1 MSLTTM
7 SENFSYDDVPYP
19 SFTFPQTRPD
29 RLSAVGRFHGIETA
43 MPDKCRVL
51 ELGCGDGT
59 NLLSFAYCHPA
70 SEFLGIDLSKV
81 HIDDARTATGQLGL
95 KNITFECADITT
107 KASDELGKFD
117 FIIAHGLFSW
127 VPDFV
132 REHILRIYA
141 ECLNSNGIG
150 YISYNAF
157 PGFHIRQIVRDL
169 GQYHTAG
176 IEDANEKVTQAK
188 NILGFVRQALPP
200 DSLNAQIIEREL
212 KEMFER
218 SSSNIYH
225 DDLSGFNQAFYFHE
239 FAEMIKEH
247 GMQYVSEA
255 DISSS
260 NISGMSEDVVNA
272 LNAIGTSVISREQY
286 IDFIKFRRFR
296 STLIC
301 RGNIEIDRNPE
312 PSIVRNFRFSSPLKP
327 EAEVDLFDTKPLTF
341 TGERDETAQ
350 LNHPLTKTM
359 LAELGRSW
367 TQSVDFDALL
377 AKAVSDLAG
386 NGVNVSDDDIV
397 KAETYLLQM
406 IRVELVRIHRFGP
419 ETATSVSLKPKTS
432 EFARWQI
439 ERGCKA
445 VTTMTGM
452 NLEPESDLVKIVIS
466 LADGTRSV
474 DELQKELLDA
484 VEVPEEQRED
494 FEANLPQIVGDCL
507 NDLCS
512 AGLLV
517 G

>member
-1 MSLTTM
+1 M
-7 SENFSYDDVPYP
+7 SENFKYDDVPYP

-29 RLSAVGRFHGIETA
+29 RLSSVGRFYGIDTA

-59 NLLSFAYCHPA
+59 NLLSFAYCHPE
-70 SEFLGIDLSKV
+70 SEFFGIDLSKV
-81 HIDDARTATGQLGL
+81 HIADARKAADQLGFS
-95 KNITFECADITT
+95 NAVFECADVTT
-107 KASDELGKFD
+107 KPTSELGKFD

-141 ECLNSNGIG
+141 ECLNPNGVG

-157 PGFHIRQIVRDL
+157 PGFHIREITRAISR
-169 GQYHTAG
+169 YHTSG
-176 IEDANEKVTQAK
+176 IEDANEKVEQAK
-188 NILGFVRQALPP
+188 TILGFVRQALPA
-200 DSLNAQIIEREL
+200 DALNAQIIEREL

-218 SSSNIYH
+218 TPSNIYH
-225 DDLSGFNQAFYFHE
+225 DDLSEFNQAFYFHE
-239 FAEMIKEH
+239 FAEMINGH
-247 GMQYVSEA
+247 GLQYVSEA

-272 LNAIGTSVISREQY
+272 VNAIGTDIVRREQY
-286 IDFIKFRRFR
+286 IDFLKFRRFR

-301 RGNIEIDRNPE
+301 HNDIEIVRSPE
-312 PSIVRNFRFSSPLKP
+312 PSVVRNFRFSSPLKP
-327 EAEVDLFDTKPLTF
+327 SDNANLFDKAPLTF

-359 LAELGRSW
+359 LAELGSSW
-367 TQSVDFDALL
+367 TQSIDFDELL
-377 AKAVSDLAG
+377 AKAVSDLAA
-386 NGVNVSDDDIV
+386 NGYPVSDEDVV
-397 KAETYLLQM
+397 KTETYLLQM
-406 IRVELVRIHRFGP
+406 ARVELVRIHRFAP
-419 ETATSVSLKPKTS
+419 VIATSVSGHPKTS
-432 EFARWQI
+432 DFARWQI

-452 NLEPESDLVKIVIS
+452 NLEPESDLVEIIIS
-466 LADGTRSV
+466 LADGTRSI
-474 DELQKELLDA
+474 DELQKDLRDA
-484 VEVPEEQRED
+484 VEVPDEQRAD
-494 FEANLPQIVGDCL
+494 FEANVPRIVDECL

-517 G
+517 S

>member
-1 MSLTTM
+1 M

-29 RLSAVGRFHGIETA
+29 RLSAVGRLYGIETA

-59 NLLSFAYCHPA
+59 NLLSFAYCHTE

-81 HIDDARTATGQLGL
+81 HIDDARNAADHLGL
-95 KNITFECADITT
+95 TNAVFECADVTT
-107 KASDELGKFD
+107 KPSAELGKFD
-117 FIIAHGLFSW
+117 FIVAHGLFSW

-132 REHILRIYA
+132 REHILRIYS
-141 ECLNSNGIG
+141 ECLTPNGVG

-157 PGFHIRQIVRDL
+157 PGFHIRHIVRHL
-169 GQYHTAG
+169 AQYHTAG
-176 IEDANEKVTQAK
+176 INDANEKVDQAK
-188 NILGFVRQALPP
+188 NILGFIRQALPA
-200 DSLNAQIIEREL
+200 DALNAQIIEREL

-218 SSSNIYH
+218 SSSNIFH
-225 DDLSGFNQAFYFHE
+225 DDLSENNQAFYFHE
-239 FAEMIKEH
+239 FAEIIKGH
-247 GMQYVSEA
+247 GLQYVAEA

-260 NISGMSEDVVNA
+260 NISGMSDDVVNA
-272 LNAIGTSVISREQY
+272 LNAIGTDVIRREQY

-301 RGNIEIDRNPE
+301 RNDIEIVRSPE

-327 EAEVDLFDTKPLTF
+327 ADDANLFDTEPLTF
-341 TGERDETAQ
+341 AGERDETAQ

-359 LAELGRSW
+359 LAMLGRSW
-367 TQSVDFDALL
+367 TQSIDFDELL
-377 AKAVSDLAG
+377 AIAVTDLAAKGITVSDED
-386 NGVNVSDDDIV
+386 VI

-406 IRVELVRIHRFGP
+406 IQVELVRIHRFAP
-419 ETATSVSLKPKTS
+419 ATATSISERPKTS
-432 EFARWQI
+432 DFARWQMT
-439 ERGCKA
+439 RGCKA

-452 NLEPESDLVKIVIS
+452 NLEPESDLVKIIIS
-466 LADGTRSV
+466 LADGTKNIE
-474 DELQKELLDA
+474 ELQKALIGS
-484 VEVPEEQRED
+484 VEVPDEQQED
-494 FEANLPQIVGDCL
+494 FEANLPRIVEDCL
-507 NDLCS
+507 NDLSS

>member
-1 MSLTTM
+1 M

-29 RLSAVGRFHGIETA
+29 RLSSVGRFYGIETA

-59 NLLSFAYCHPA
+59 NLLSFAYCHPE

-81 HIDDARTATGQLGL
+81 HIDDARKAGDQLGL
-95 KNITFECADITT
+95 ENAVFECADVTA
-107 KASDELGKFD
+107 KPSAELGKFD

-132 REHILRIYA
+132 REHILRIYS
-141 ECLNSNGIG
+141 ECLNPNGVG

-157 PGFHIRQIVRDL
+157 PGFHVRQIVRGL
-169 GQYHTAG
+169 AKYHTAG
-176 IEDANEKVTQAK
+176 IDDADEKVNQTK
-188 NILGFVRQALPP
+188 NILGFVRQALPD

-218 SSSNIYH
+218 SSSNIFH
-225 DDLSGFNQAFYFHE
+225 DDLSESNQAFYFHE
-239 FAEMIKEH
+239 FAEIIKGH
-247 GMQYVSEA
+247 GLQYIAEA

-272 LNAIGTSVISREQY
+272 LNAIGTDIIRREQY

-301 RGNIEIDRNPE
+301 HSSVELARSPE
-312 PSIVRNFRFSSPLKP
+312 PSVVRNFRFSSPLKP
-327 EAEVDLFDTKPLTF
+327 PANANLFDTEPVTF

-367 TQSVDFDALL
+367 THSIDFDELL
-377 AKAVSDLAG
+377 AKAASDLAA
-386 NGVNVSDDDIV
+386 NGVPVSDEDV
-397 KAETYLLQM
+397 AKAEAYLLQM
-406 IRVELVRIHRFGP
+406 IRVELVRIHRFAP
-419 ETATSVSLKPKTS
+419 QIATGVSERPKTS
-432 EFARWQI
+432 DFARWQI
-439 ERGCKA
+439 EHGCKA

-452 NLEPESDLVKIVIS
+452 NLEPESDLVRIVIS
-466 LADGTRSV
+466 LADGTR
-474 DELQKELLDA
+474 DIDQIQKELLDA
-484 VEVPEEQRED
+484 VDVPDEQRAD
-494 FEANLPQIVGDCL
+494 LEANVPRIVEDCL

>member
-1 MSLTTM
+1 M

-29 RLSAVGRFHGIETA
+29 RLSSVGRFYGIETA

-59 NLLSFAYCHPA
+59 NLLSFAYCHPE

-81 HIDDARTATGQLGL
+81 HIDDARKAADQLGL
-95 KNITFECADITT
+95 TNAVFECADVTT
-107 KASDELGKFD
+107 KPSDELGKFD

-132 REHILRIYA
+132 REHILRIYS
-141 ECLNSNGIG
+141 ECLTPNGVG

-169 GQYHTAG
+169 ALYHTAQ
-176 IEDANEKVTQAK
+176 IEDADEKVNQTK
-188 NILGFVRQALPP
+188 NILGFVRQALPA
-200 DSLNAQIIEREL
+200 DSLNAQIVEREL

-218 SSSNIYH
+218 SWSNVFH
-225 DDLSGFNQAFYFHE
+225 DDLSESNQAFYFHE
-239 FAEMIKEH
+239 FADLIKGH
-247 GMQYVSEA
+247 GLQYISEA

-272 LNAIGTSVISREQY
+272 LNAIGTDVIRREQY

-301 RGNIEIDRNPE
+301 RDNIKLIRSPE
-312 PSIVRNFRFSSPLKP
+312 PSVVRNFRFSSPLKP
-327 EAEVDLFDTKPLTF
+327 SADADLFDTEPLTF
-341 TGERDETAQ
+341 AGERDDTAQ

-359 LAELGRSW
+359 LAQLGRSW
-367 TQSVDFDALL
+367 TQSIDFDDLL
-377 AKAVSDLAG
+377 AKAASDLAA
-386 NGVNVSDDDIV
+386 NGVAVSDEDVV

-406 IRVELVRIHRFGP
+406 IRVELVRIHRFAP
-419 ETATSVSLKPKTS
+419 STVSSISDRPKTS
-432 EFARWQI
+432 NFARWQMT
-439 ERGCKA
+439 RGCEA

-452 NLEPESDLVKIVIS
+452 NLEPESDLVRIVIS
-466 LADGTRSV
+466 LADGTR
-474 DELQKELLDA
+474 DIEQIQKELLDA
-484 VEVPEEQRED
+484 VEVPDEQRKD
-494 FEANLPQIVGDCL
+494 FEANLPRIVEDCL

>member
-1 MSLTTM
+1 M
-7 SENFSYDDVPYP
+7 SEKFTYDDVPYP

-29 RLSAVGRFHGIETA
+29 RLSAVGRFYGIETA

-59 NLLSFAYCHPA
+59 NLLSFAYCHPE

-81 HIDDARTATGQLGL
+81 HIDDAQNAASQLGL
-95 KNITFECADITT
+95 NNVVFECADVTT
-107 KASDELGKFD
+107 KPSAELGKFD

-132 REHILRIYA
+132 REHILRIYS
-141 ECLNSNGIG
+141 ECLNPNGVG

-157 PGFHIRQIVRDL
+157 PGFHIRQIVR
-169 GQYHTAG
+169 GIAQYHTAG
-176 IEDANEKVTQAK
+176 IEDANEKVNQAK
-188 NILGFVRQALPP
+188 TILGFVREALPA
-200 DSLNAQIIEREL
+200 DALNAQLIEREL

-218 SSSNIYH
+218 TPSNIYH

-247 GMQYVSEA
+247 GLQYISEA

-260 NISGMSEDVVNA
+260 NISGMSEDVVSA
-272 LNAIGTSVISREQY
+272 LNAIGTDVIRREQY

-296 STLIC
+296 STLVC
-301 RGNIEIDRNPE
+301 HDDIEIDRSPE

-327 EAEVDLFDTKPLTF
+327 ESDANLFDTEPVTF

-359 LAELGRSW
+359 LARLGRSW
-367 TQSVDFDALL
+367 AQSLDFDALL
-377 AKAVSDLAG
+377 ANAVGDLAA
-386 NGVNVSDDDIV
+386 NGVSVSDDDV
-397 KAETYLLQM
+397 TKTETYLLQM
-406 IRVELVRIHRFGP
+406 ARVELVHIHRFAP
-419 ETATSVSLKPKTS
+419 ATVGAVSDRPKAS
-432 EFARWQI
+432 DFARWQI
-439 ERGCKA
+439 KRDCKA

-452 NLEPESDLVKIVIS
+452 NLEPESDLVRLIIS
-466 LADGTRSV
+466 LADGTRNIE
-474 DELQKELLDA
+474 ELQKALLGS
-484 VEVPEEQRED
+484 VEVPDEQRED
-494 FEANLPQIVGDCL
+494 FEASLPRIVEDCL

-512 AGLLV
+512 AGLLIS
-517 G
+517 

>member
-1 MSLTTM
+1 
-7 SENFSYDDVPYP
+7 
-19 SFTFPQTRPD
+19 
-29 RLSAVGRFHGIETA
+29 

-59 NLLSFAYCHPA
+59 NLLSFAYCHPE

-81 HIDDARTATGQLGL
+81 HIDDARKAADQLGL
-95 KNITFECADITT
+95 GNAVFECADVTN
-107 KASDELGKFD
+107 KPSAELGKFD

-141 ECLNSNGIG
+141 ECLNPNGIG

-169 GQYHTAG
+169 GRYHTAG

-188 NILGFVRQALPP
+188 NILGFVREALPP
-200 DSLNAQIIEREL
+200 DSLHAQMLEREL

-225 DDLSGFNQAFYFHE
+225 DDLSGFNQPFYFHE
-239 FAEMIKEH
+239 FAEIIKGH
-247 GMQYVSEA
+247 GLQYISEA

-272 LNAIGTSVISREQY
+272 LNAIGTDVIRREQY

-301 RGNIEIDRNPE
+301 RDDINLLRTPN

-327 EAEVDLFDTKPLTF
+327 AADANLFDTEPLTF

-367 TQSVDFDALL
+367 TQSIDFDGLL
-377 AKAVSDLAG
+377 TKAVSNLAR
-386 NGVNVSDDDIV
+386 NGVNVSDEDII

-406 IRVELVRIHRFGP
+406 IRVELVRIHRFAP
-419 ETATSVSLKPKTS
+419 QIAASVSSQPRSS

-439 ERGCKA
+439 ENGCKA

-452 NLEPESDLVKIVIS
+452 NLEPESDLVKIIIS

-484 VEVPEEQRED
+484 VEVTEEQRED
-494 FEANLPQIVGDCL
+494 FATNLPRIVDECL

>member
-1 MSLTTM
+1 M

-29 RLSAVGRFHGIETA
+29 RLSSVGRFYGIETA

-59 NLLSFAYCHPA
+59 NLLSFAYCHPK

-81 HIDDARTATGQLGL
+81 HTDDARKAADQLGL
-95 KNITFECADITT
+95 TNAVFECADVTT
-107 KASDELGKFD
+107 KPSDELGKFD

-132 REHILRIYA
+132 REHILRIYS
-141 ECLNSNGIG
+141 ECLTPNGVG

-169 GQYHTAG
+169 ALYHTAQ
-176 IEDANEKVTQAK
+176 IEDADEKVNQTK
-188 NILGFVRQALPP
+188 NILGFVRQALPA
-200 DSLNAQIIEREL
+200 DSLNAQIVEREL

-218 SSSNIYH
+218 SWSNVFH
-225 DDLSGFNQAFYFHE
+225 DDLSESNQAFYFHE
-239 FAEMIKEH
+239 FAEMIGDH
-247 GMQYVSEA
+247 GLQYIAEA

-260 NISGMSEDVVNA
+260 NISGMSVDVVNA
-272 LNAIGTSVISREQY
+272 LNAIGTDIIRREQY

-301 RGNIEIDRNPE
+301 RDNIELVRSPE
-312 PSIVRNFRFSSPLKP
+312 PSVVRNFRFSSPLKP
-327 EAEVDLFDTKPLTF
+327 PADADLFDTEPLTF
-341 TGERDETAQ
+341 AGERDDTAQ

-359 LAELGRSW
+359 LAQLGRSW
-367 TQSVDFDALL
+367 TQSIDFDELL
-377 AKAVSDLAG
+377 AKAASDLAA
-386 NGVNVSDDDIV
+386 NGVTVSDEDV
-397 KAETYLLQM
+397 TKAETYLLQM
-406 IRVELVRIHRFGP
+406 IRVELVRIHRFAP
-419 ETATSVSLKPKTS
+419 STVSSISDRPKTS
-432 EFARWQI
+432 NFARWQMT
-439 ERGCKA
+439 RGCEA

-452 NLEPESDLVKIVIS
+452 NLEPESDLVRIVIT
-466 LADGTRSV
+466 LADGSRNIG
-474 DELQKELLDA
+474 QIQNELLDA
-484 VEVPEEQRED
+484 VEVPDEQRKD
-494 FEANLPQIVGDCL
+494 FEANLPRIVEDCL